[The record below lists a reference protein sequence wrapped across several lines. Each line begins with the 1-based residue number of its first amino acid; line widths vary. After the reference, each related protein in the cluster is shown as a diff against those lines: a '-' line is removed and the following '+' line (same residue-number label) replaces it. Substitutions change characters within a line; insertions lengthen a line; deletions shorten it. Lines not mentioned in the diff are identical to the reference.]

1 MSSTQMR
8 KTVGRAGL
16 GRNMTCLVWGTIT
29 LGDISDILTERS
41 SRSLN
46 IYEFRV
52 KNKCV
57 NTNMNYRLIGI
68 EVI

>member
-16 GRNMTCLVWGTIT
+16 GRNMTCLVWGTISF
-29 LGDISDILTERS
+29 GDLSDILTERS
-41 SRSLN
+41 GRSLS

-52 KNKCV
+52 QNKCV
-57 NTNMNYRLIGI
+57 NTNINYRLIGI
-68 EVI
+68 GVI